1 MLFRKIKSGLF
12 QLPVVVFFIIAGLSE
27 WSCFSQI
34 PQTIDLSEIPQRKVR
49 KYIEARD
56 INHMQDFGL
65 IHASWKEG
73 LDESSFLFQ
82 EKTFFLK
89 NKLSHVWDCYRKAD
103 PTKSW
108 NGPFVRFGLLISKKS
123 NSAVYSG
130 NSTFP
135 EIDTGQVY
143 FLDLRIMRGLFN
155 LPMAFEIINIDP
167 LKRIIEFSY
176 IDGNKSR
183 GKQTIEFSDDLDGQI
198 RIIHKSYFRS
208 DSPFRDNMLYPYF
221 HRKFI
226 RQFHRNMKQLV
237 QEAPVTI

>member
-1 MLFRKIKSGLF
+1 
-12 QLPVVVFFIIAGLSE
+12 LPVVIFFIIIGLSE
-27 WSCFSQI
+27 GFCFSQI
-34 PQTIDLSEIPQRKVR
+34 PQTINLDEIPQRKVR
-49 KYIEARD
+49 KYIEKRN

-73 LDESSFLFQ
+73 LDESGFLFH

-123 NSAVYSG
+123 NSAIYSN

-135 EIDTGQVY
+135 EIDTGQVF

-167 LKRIIEFSY
+167 LKRVIEFSY
-176 IDGNKSR
+176 IDGNKSK
-183 GKQTIEFSDDLDGQI
+183 GKQTIEFSDDNDGRI
-198 RIIHKSYFRS
+198 RITHKSYFRS

-221 HRKFI
+221 HHKFI

-237 QEAPVTI
+237 QEVTVTI

>member
-1 MLFRKIKSGLF
+1 MLFRKIKSGPLR
-12 QLPVVVFFIIAGLSE
+12 LPVVISLIIIVLFEG
-27 WSCFSQI
+27 SCFSQI
-34 PQTIDLSEIPQRKVR
+34 PQTINLSEIPQRKVR
-49 KYIEARD
+49 KYIEARE

-65 IHASWKEG
+65 IRASWKKG
-73 LDESSFLFQ
+73 QDESKFLFH

-89 NKLSHVWDCYRKAD
+89 EKLSHVWDCYRKAD

-167 LKRIIEFSY
+167 LERIIEFSY
-176 IDGNKSR
+176 IDGNKSK
-183 GKQTIEFSDDLDGQI
+183 GKQRIEFSDDPDGRI
-198 RIIHKSYFRS
+198 RITHKSYFRS
-208 DSPFRDNMLYPYF
+208 DSQFRDNMLYPYF

-226 RQFHRNMKQLV
+226 KQFHRNMKQLV
-237 QEAPVTI
+237 QEDTATI

>member
-1 MLFRKIKSGLF
+1 MLFRKIKSGLPE
-12 QLPVVVFFIIAGLSE
+12 LPVVIYFIIILLSE
-27 WSCFSQI
+27 GSCFSQI
-34 PQTIDLSEIPQRKVR
+34 AQTIDLSEIPQRKVR
-49 KYIEARD
+49 KYIEERN

-65 IHASWKEG
+65 IHASWKKG
-73 LDESSFLFQ
+73 LHESDFLFH

-89 NKLSHVWDCYRKAD
+89 DKISHVWDCYKQAN

-123 NSAVYSG
+123 NSAIYSN

-135 EIDTGQVY
+135 AIDTGQVY

-155 LPMAFEIINIDP
+155 LPMAFEITNIDP

-176 IDGNKSR
+176 IDGNKSK
-183 GKQTIEFSDDLDGQI
+183 GKQTIEFSDDMDGRI

-226 RQFHRNMKQLV
+226 RQFHHNMKQLV
-237 QEAPVTI
+237 REAPVTI

>member
-1 MLFRKIKSGLF
+1 MFRKIKSGPF
-12 QLPVVVFFIIAGLSE
+12 RLPAIIFFIIILTE
-27 WSCFSQI
+27 ISCFSQI
-34 PQTIDLSEIPQRKVR
+34 PQTINLSEVPQRKVR
-49 KYIEARD
+49 KYIEARE

-65 IHASWKEG
+65 IRASWKKG
-73 LDESSFLFQ
+73 QDESKFLFH

-89 NKLSHVWDCYRKAD
+89 EKLSHVWDCYRKAD

-123 NSAVYSG
+123 NSAVYST

-143 FLDLRIMRGLFN
+143 FLDLRIMRGIFN

-167 LKRIIEFSY
+167 FERIIEFSY
-176 IDGNKSR
+176 IDGNKSK
-183 GKQTIEFSDDLDGQI
+183 GKQRIEFSDDPDGRI
-198 RIIHKSYFRS
+198 RITHKSYFRS
-208 DSPFRDNMLYPYF
+208 DSQFRDNMLYPYF

-237 QEAPVTI
+237 LEETVTI

>member
-1 MLFRKIKSGLF
+1 MMFRKIQSGLF
-12 QLPVVVFFIIAGLSE
+12 RLPAVIFFIIGLSE
-27 WSCFSQI
+27 ISCFSQI
-34 PQTIDLSEIPQRKVR
+34 PQTINLAEVPQRKVR
-49 KYIEARD
+49 KYIEARN

-65 IHASWKEG
+65 IHASWKKG
-73 LDESSFLFQ
+73 LDESNFLFD

-89 NKLSHVWDCYRKAD
+89 EKLSHVWDCYRKAD

-123 NSAVYSG
+123 NSAIYSS
-130 NSTFP
+130 NSSFP

-167 LKRIIEFSY
+167 LNRIIEFSY
-176 IDGNKSR
+176 IDGNKAK
-183 GKQTIEFSDDLDGQI
+183 GKQRIEFTNDPDGLI
-198 RIIHKSYFRS
+198 RITHKSFFRS
-208 DSPFRDNMLYPYF
+208 DSQFRDNMLYPYF

-226 RQFHRNMKQLV
+226 RQFHRNMKLLV
-237 QEAPVTI
+237 EEVTVAT